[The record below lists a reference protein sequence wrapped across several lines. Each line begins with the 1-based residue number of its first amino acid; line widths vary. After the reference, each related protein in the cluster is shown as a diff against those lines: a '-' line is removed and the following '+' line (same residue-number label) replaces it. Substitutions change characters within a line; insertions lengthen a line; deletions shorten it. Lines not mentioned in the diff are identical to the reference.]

1 MSTDWSYLKC
11 IHVNALK
18 KSQKIPIAQE
28 PRPAKRLEIHN
39 PPMLY
44 AARNKQLTPSYIFG
58 TAVAVTQLCKLLS
71 VGGSIIMQASVQT
84 LPLTLAPPSKGG
96 VLGVASSG
104 KSQGVDNVGE
114 ALGTDFLESLKDS
127 LQELAQGDA
136 SPLLAL
142 DQTQLLA
149 TVEQY
154 LSGQSQ
160 LLGGN
165 GLPPQD
171 LIATAGTSGG
181 DELTADLRELMER
194 LRNLLLNS
202 AMPVAATAAA
212 PDVVAA
218 TAVVSDAAAQVMLD
232 QRRLLERFQSL
243 PELRRAGDI
252 TPVAEVQ
259 PDINASVDLALTQEP
274 QGDEFALQLTK
285 MAELNTLTMSLKE
298 GLALDTKVT
307 SGAVDLASLPAAT
320 LLRQPSPLAN
330 SADVR
335 PMAPSYIQ
343 VPLNDSQWQSDF
355 NNRVT
360 WLARAGGNQRA
371 EIRLNPANL
380 GPIEV
385 RVMMKDDQ
393 ASITF
398 SAQHGAVRDAIEASL
413 PRLREMF
420 LSSGMQL
427 AQANVSDQPLQ
438 EQRQRQQ
445 PGAGDG
451 DSQTRQGQPD
461 ISDDIA
467 STTSFVE
474 SRTSGLVDSLD
485 LYV

>member
-1 MSTDWSYLKC
+1 
-11 IHVNALK
+11 
-18 KSQKIPIAQE
+18 
-28 PRPAKRLEIHN
+28 
-39 PPMLY
+39 
-44 AARNKQLTPSYIFG
+44 
-58 TAVAVTQLCKLLS
+58 
-71 VGGSIIMQASVQT
+71 MQANVQN
-84 LPLTLAPPSKGG
+84 LPITLAPSSKGG
-96 VLGVASSG
+96 GVGVLSSG
-104 KSQGVDNVGE
+104 KTQDVDNGGDVVG
-114 ALGTDFLESLKDS
+114 ADFLVSLKDS
-127 LQELAQGDA
+127 LQELAQGDL
-136 SPLLAL
+136 SPILAL

-154 LSGQSQ
+154 LAGQSQ
-160 LLGGN
+160 LPGGN

-171 LIATAGTSGG
+171 LIAANAGASSG

-202 AMPVAATAAA
+202 AMPVAAGIVA
-212 PDVVAA
+212 PDIVAT
-218 TAVVSDAAAQVMLD
+218 TAVVSDAAAQAMLD

-252 TPVAEVQ
+252 IPVAEVK
-259 PDINASVDLALTQEP
+259 PDINASVDLALMPEP

-285 MAELNTLTMSLKE
+285 MAEMTALTMSLKE
-298 GLALDTKVT
+298 GLALDAKVAT
-307 SGAVDLASLPAAT
+307 GATDLASLPTAT
-320 LLRQPSPLAN
+320 LSRQPTPLAN
-330 SADVR
+330 SAEAR
-335 PMAPSYIQ
+335 PMTPSYIQ

-360 WLARAGGNQRA
+360 WLARAGGNQSA

-398 SAQHGAVRDAIEASL
+398 SAQHGAVREAIEAGL

-427 AQANVSDQPLQ
+427 TQANVSDQPFQ

-445 PGAGDG
+445 PGTGDG
-451 DSQTRQGQPD
+451 GSQAQHGQSD
-461 ISDDIA
+461 TFDDIA
-467 STTSFVE
+467 STTSLVQ
-474 SRTSGLVDSLD
+474 SRTSELVDSLD

>member
-1 MSTDWSYLKC
+1 
-11 IHVNALK
+11 
-18 KSQKIPIAQE
+18 
-28 PRPAKRLEIHN
+28 
-39 PPMLY
+39 
-44 AARNKQLTPSYIFG
+44 
-58 TAVAVTQLCKLLS
+58 
-71 VGGSIIMQASVQT
+71 
-84 LPLTLAPPSKGG
+84 
-96 VLGVASSG
+96 
-104 KSQGVDNVGE
+104 
-114 ALGTDFLESLKDS
+114 
-127 LQELAQGDA
+127 
-136 SPLLAL
+136 
-142 DQTQLLA
+142 
-149 TVEQY
+149 
-154 LSGQSQ
+154 
-160 LLGGN
+160 
-165 GLPPQD
+165 
-171 LIATAGTSGG
+171 
-181 DELTADLRELMER
+181 
-194 LRNLLLNS
+194 
-202 AMPVAATAAA
+202 
-212 PDVVAA
+212 
-218 TAVVSDAAAQVMLD
+218 MLD

-252 TPVAEVQ
+252 TPVAEVR
-259 PDINASVDLALTQEP
+259 PDINASVDLALTPEP
-274 QGDEFALQLTK
+274 QGEAFTLQLTK
-285 MAELNTLTMSLKE
+285 MAELNTLAMSLKE
-298 GLALDTKVT
+298 GLALDTKVA
-307 SGAVDLASLPAAT
+307 SGAVDLASLPAAA
-320 LLRQPSPLAN
+320 LSRQPAPLVN
-330 SADVR
+330 SAEVR

-360 WLARAGGNQRA
+360 WLARAGGNQSA

-474 SRTSGLVDSLD
+474 SHTSGLVDSLD